1 MQITD
6 QLIDKV
12 ARLGKLTFEG
22 EDREEIKSDFQRI
35 LNFVDTLQEVDTEG
49 VEPLIH
55 ITQEHTSLREDIPQ
69 MNLEQEEVLRNAPK
83 ADGDFFLVPKVVKK

>member
-12 ARLGKLTFEG
+12 AKLGKLTFEG
-22 EDREEIKSDFQRI
+22 QDREEIKSDFQRI
-35 LNFVDTLQEVDTEG
+35 LNFVDKLREVDTEG

-55 ITQEHTSLREDIPQ
+55 ITQEHTHLREDQPQ
-69 MNLEQEEVLRNAPK
+69 LTLPKEEALRNAPK

>member
-35 LNFVDTLQEVDTEG
+35 LDFVDTLQEVDTKG

-55 ITQEHTSLREDIPQ
+55 ITQEHTCLREDTPQ
-69 MNLEQEEVLRNAPK
+69 MNIKQEEALRNAPK